1 MSLIP
6 LRSETYLADLNPTIG
21 AEIQKTRPV
30 VVVSQNDM
38 NRYLETIVVCPL
50 TTTIHPTWRC
60 RLQVTCTGFDAE
72 IAVDQIRAISKQRLI
87 IKIDPISEIQAVQ
100 LRSIITEMY
109 GE

>member
-1 MSLIP
+1 MSSLP
-6 LRSETYLADLNPTIG
+6 LRYEIYLADLNPTIG
-21 AEIQKTRPV
+21 GEIQKIRPV

-50 TTTIHPTWRC
+50 TTTLHPTWRC
-60 RLQVTCTGFDAE
+60 RLQMNCDGVDAE
-72 IAVDQIRAISKQRLI
+72 IVVDQIRAISKQRLI
-87 IKIDPISEIQAVQ
+87 KRIDQLSEAQAAQ